1 MDAFVE
7 VQGLRI
13 VTDASAPGGPTTL
26 VHDVSF
32 TIPRGEVLALI
43 GESGSGKT
51 TIALALLG
59 HARRGCR
66 IDGGEVRVGDLD
78 LRALGSRELEAV
90 RGMRIA
96 YVAQSAAAA
105 FNPAHTLM
113 DQVIESARL
122 RGIAPRAEL
131 ERRAVALFQSLS
143 LPDPQNIGRRY
154 PHQVSGGQLQRIM
167 AAMALVADPDLVI
180 FDEPTTALDVTT
192 QIEVLRAIRHVL
204 REHGTTAVYV
214 SHDLALVAQL
224 ADHVVVLQGGRVRES
239 GTAVEVLAAPRDAYT
254 RTLLAAH
261 RPVARDVAGAATLP
275 SAGTVAAAATVSDP
289 ADARAVTVAAAAR
302 SPAARTAPAPLLR
315 LRGITAGYGPRDRD
329 GLPRATV
336 LRDLDLEIG
345 RGATLGVIGESGSG
359 KSTLARVIAGLVPAA
374 RGTLEVDGARLAPA
388 LEQRHREDFRR
399 IQLVFQDADTSLN
412 PVHSVERLLS
422 RPLELYHGRRGAAA
436 RAEVAR
442 LLDLVKLPA
451 TVATRLPREL
461 SGGQKQRVS
470 LARALAA
477 GPDLLLCDEVTASLD
492 AVVGAAILELL
503 ASLRRELGLAM
514 IFISH
519 DIANTREICDSLLVL
534 YGGRRVQG
542 GDREGL
548 RAPPFHPYT
557 DLLVA
562 SVPHMR
568 RGWLDEVAQRP
579 ALLAA
584 QAASGPRA
592 APGLCPFLPR
602 CAARIAGVCD
612 REPAPLR
619 RDGSGREVACHLELD
634 QLAAWQAAEIRRVE
648 AG

>member
-13 VTDASAPGGPTTL
+13 VTDASAPGGSTTL

-32 TIPRGEVLALI
+32 AIPRGEVLALI

-66 IDGGEVRVGDLD
+66 IEGGQVRVGDLD
-78 LRALGSRELEAV
+78 LRALSSRELEAV

-143 LPDPQNIGRRY
+143 LPDPQNIGGRY

-224 ADHVVVLQGGRVRES
+224 ADRVVVLQGGRVRES

-254 RTLLAAH
+254 QTLVAAH
-261 RPVARDVAGAATLP
+261 QPVGRSSAGAAQAPGCT
-275 SAGTVAAAATVSDP
+275 GGAAAP
-289 ADARAVTVAAAAR
+289 QPVT
-302 SPAARTAPAPLLR
+302 APLLR
-315 LRGITAGYGPRDRD
+315 LCGVTAGYGPRDRD

-374 RGTLEVDGARLAPA
+374 RGTLELDGARLAPA

-412 PVHSVERLLS
+412 PAHSVERLLS
-422 RPLELYHGRRGAAA
+422 RPLELYHGQRGAAA

-451 TVATRLPREL
+451 AVATRLPREL

-492 AVVGAAILELL
+492 TVVGAAILELL

-562 SVPHMR
+562 SVPRMR

-602 CAARIAGVCD
+602 CAARVAGVCD

-619 RDGSGREVACHLELD
+619 RDDSGREVVCHLELD